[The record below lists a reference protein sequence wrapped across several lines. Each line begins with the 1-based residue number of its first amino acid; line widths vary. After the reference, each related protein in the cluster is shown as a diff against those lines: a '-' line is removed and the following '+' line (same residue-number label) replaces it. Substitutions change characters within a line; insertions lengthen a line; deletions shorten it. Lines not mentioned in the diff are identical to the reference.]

1 MSHPPANRPSYA
13 VADYLLDRLAELGL
27 DRMFGVP
34 GDYTLGLLDHVVEH
48 PRIRWTGCTN
58 ELNASYAADGYGR
71 LRGIGAVC
79 TTFGVGELSAIN
91 GIAGSYAE
99 HVPVLHLVGA
109 PTTAAQRDSRPV
121 HHTLGDGR
129 FALFLEMHAT
139 ITCARAAL
147 TATNAVKEIDRVLLA
162 MRDQHL
168 PGYLLLPAD
177 VAQAPIDRPT
187 APLPARVDTTDPEA
201 LAEFVQ
207 AAQRLLAAAGPDV
220 AVLAGLM
227 VHRLQGTGELTRM
240 ITDGGL
246 SFATT
251 VWGKTLVDETTAGFV
266 GMYTGAS
273 SDEATRR
280 LVEDSAVLIMAGVQ
294 LTDLNSG
301 LFTQHLTRARTIEV
315 TARTA
320 SVGSAVY
327 GPIELPTA
335 LAALADLVPVTS
347 GAGTEP
353 VPSTPPKPLEEVELS
368 AATEALF
375 STAGLDQESLWDGIG
390 CHLRDGDIVLADQ
403 GTAFYGM
410 APRRLPR
417 GVTFVGQPLWASIGY
432 TLPALLGACTAR
444 PGRRGVLLIG
454 DGAAQLTVQEL
465 STIIT
470 HELPA
475 LIVVVDNDGYTVER
489 AIHGPTQPY
498 NDIAR
503 WDWTLLPAAFGGTE
517 VMATR
522 ATTTDELRAALD
534 LADNRPDGITV
545 IQAVVSRD
553 DVPPLLDSLTRVLG
567 RTSTPTVP
575 GGNR

>member
-1 MSHPPANRPSYA
+1 MSHAPVDRPAYA

-34 GDYTLGLLDHVVEH
+34 GDYTLGLLDHVIEH
-48 PRIRWTGCTN
+48 ARIRWTGCTN

-71 LRGIGAVC
+71 LRGIAAVC

-129 FALFLEMHAT
+129 FALFLDMHAT

-147 TATNAVKEIDRVLLA
+147 TATNAATEIDRVLLS

-177 VAQAPIDRPT
+177 VAQARIEPPT

-207 AAQRLLAAAGPDV
+207 AAKRLLAAAGAEV

-227 VHRLQGTGELTRM
+227 VHRLGATGELTRL
-240 ITDGGL
+240 ITDGGMP
-246 SFATT
+246 FATT
-251 VWGKTLVDETTAGFV
+251 VWGKTLVDESTRGFV
-266 GMYTGAS
+266 GMYSGAS
-273 SDEATRR
+273 SDEATRH
-280 LVEDSAVLIMAGVQ
+280 LVEDSAALIMAGVQ

-301 LFTQHLTRARTIEV
+301 LFTQHLTRARTVEV

-320 SVGSAVY
+320 SVGAAVY

-335 LAALADLVPVTS
+335 LAALADIVTISMAASTEPETFTQPEAFEEPDLSSAS
-347 GAGTEP
+347 GALPT
-353 VPSTPPKPLEEVELS
+353 
-368 AATEALF
+368 
-375 STAGLDQESLWDGIG
+375 TAVLDQESLWDGVG
-390 CHLRDGDIVLADQ
+390 SHLRDGDIVLADQ

-470 HELPA
+470 HQIPA

-503 WDWTLLPAAFGGTE
+503 WDWTLLPAALGGVGVTASR
-517 VMATR
+517 V
-522 ATTTDELRAALD
+522 TTTDELLAALH
-534 LADNRPDGITV
+534 LADTRSDGITV
-545 IQAVVSRD
+545 IQAVVPRD

-567 RTSTPTVP
+567 RTSTPTEP
-575 GGNR
+575 GNG